1 MSKTNKSIYLNV
13 EIQKKVDNFLR
24 NNKQFSSLSNL
35 ISYLLEEYLNENN
48 KKKYL
53 ENNLEKD
60 ITEMKEK
67 LALAE
72 IVIFNMAN
80 SQILDVTKNYP
91 EDTNQY
97 KFAKQMLEERYNQS
111 KMTPFKKN
119 KSVEMDIQKEHKLN
133 SDINY
138 FDR

>member
-1 MSKTNKSIYLNV
+1 MAKSNRSIYLDAELQEKINV
-13 EIQKKVDNFLR
+13 FLN
-24 NNKQFSSLSNL
+24 NNKQFSSLSSL
-35 ISYLLEEYLNENN
+35 ISYLIEEYFNDVN

-53 ENNLEKD
+53 ENSLEKD
-60 ITEMKEK
+60 ILELKEK
-67 LALAE
+67 VALAE
-72 IVIFNMAN
+72 IVLFNMAN

-97 KFAKQMLEERYNQS
+97 KFAKKMLEEKYNQS
-111 KMTPFKKN
+111 KMSPFKKY
-119 KSVEMDIQKEHKLN
+119 KSVEDDAQRENKFS